1 VLPLLRREIPIVA
14 DEMVDPKFG
23 TGAVKVT
30 PAHDAADFQTGKRH
44 DLPEIIVIDEQGLMN
59 ENAGDFRGLDRFEA
73 RQKVVEALTDAGLD
87 EDTARARAQRAVM
100 MIQGSLV
107 LSRGMGTTKPF
118 RDALAA
124 LPNELLG
131 AVG

>member
-1 VLPLLRREIPIVA
+1 MRTDPPDSAGEWSVA
-14 DEMVDPKFG
+14 DMGGCQRVEEAG
-23 TGAVKVT
+23 LLAAAVKRVWI
-30 PAHDAADFQTGKRH
+30 DASA
-44 DLPEIIVIDEQGLMN
+44 
-59 ENAGDFRGLDRFEA
+59 
-73 RQKVVEALTDAGLD
+73 EALTDAGLD

-124 LPNELLG
+124 LADELLG